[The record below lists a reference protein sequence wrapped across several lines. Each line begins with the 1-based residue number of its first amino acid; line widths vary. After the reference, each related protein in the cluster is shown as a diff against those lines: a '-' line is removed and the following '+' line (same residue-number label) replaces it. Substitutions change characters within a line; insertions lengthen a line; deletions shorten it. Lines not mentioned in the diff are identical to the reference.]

1 MGFSGA
7 IILQRYPL
15 SQPDGCQLS
24 QRESQ
29 GVLPDLPA
37 KLQFREQHIILYLIS
52 YISYLKKGC
61 PGRHPLVNQISMI
74 TGRIMGLRL
83 VDLYR

>member
-1 MGFSGA
+1 MVF
-7 IILQRYPL
+7 RV
-15 SQPDGCQLS
+15 QLS
-24 QRESQ
+24 YSGTLSVSLTADSSPKGRAK
-29 GVLPDLPA
+29 GALPDLPA

-83 VDLYR
+83 VVL